1 MDALMAHHASK
12 AFFVA
17 AYAAH
22 YLLRMIT
29 NHLVGPGGVGDQL
42 TAHRRAIDP
51 ALSQLLFHKI
61 RSGQAAY
68 AAYGQTGI
76 LAHQIAIRQETAFP
90 AKIRVRGR
98 GNGVFQR

>member
-1 MDALMAHHASK
+1 MAHHASK

-29 NHLVGPGGVGDQL
+29 NHLVGPGGIGDQL

-51 ALSQLLFHKI
+51 ALSQLLFHKT
-61 RSGQAAY
+61 SDDKDMA
-68 AAYGQTGI
+68 
-76 LAHQIAIRQETAFP
+76 IAMPIDVRATSP
-90 AKIRVRGR
+90 ASMSRVKASSYVP
-98 GNGVFQR
+98 NPTKV

>member
-1 MDALMAHHASK
+1 MAHHASK

-29 NHLVGPGGVGDQL
+29 NHLVGPGGIGDQL

-61 RSGQAAY
+61 RSGQAASRRIWADGY
-68 AAYGQTGI
+68 IGD
-76 LAHQIAIRQETAFP
+76 QIAIRQETAFP